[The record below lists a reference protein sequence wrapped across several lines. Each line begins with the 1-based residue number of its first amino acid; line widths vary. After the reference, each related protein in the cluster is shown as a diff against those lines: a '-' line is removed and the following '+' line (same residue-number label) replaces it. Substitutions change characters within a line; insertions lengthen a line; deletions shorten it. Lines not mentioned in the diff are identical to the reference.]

1 MCASARKYRALKS
14 VLFIILREAICFFS
28 FSLFLCS
35 FCCCLFPSLAFTW
48 ALRCHGHFSS
58 STFFRSLVLQFEKR
72 DLFFFFGMR
81 VVVHVREKVIPLQCG
96 DGTQQVMWLGN
107 AAMIHYDAT
116 FGKKFGPPV
125 SIRKEGGVQC
135 DLEARVCDVLDDN
148 QHVFVTLEQDE
159 ADD

>member
-1 MCASARKYRALKS
+1 MFLLFLSLS
-14 VLFIILREAICFFS
+14 VLILLLS
-28 FSLFLCS
+28 FSIARFHVGSPLPRPLLILYLF
-35 FCCCLFPSLAFTW
+35 SLSCFTI
-48 ALRCHGHFSS
+48 REE
-58 STFFRSLVLQFEKR
+58 RP
-72 DLFFFFGMR
+72 FFFFGMR